1 MAVSVFVASWLNRT
15 LKAEIVFYMN
25 LVLNDTVYM
34 EKYLEL
40 FSEKYPHDLHIIQL
54 DNVPLYRSLN
64 LSIPENLI
72 FLFQPAYS
80 PELNPI
86 EKLWLEIK
94 KDLKWQ
100 IFENLD
106 DLRKKLTSIIAEF
119 SSVTIQSLGG
129 WDFIFNSCITGWHL
143 GTYPRP
149 ELNIFKY

>member
-1 MAVSVFVASWLNRT
+1 M
-15 LKAEIVFYMN
+15 
-25 LVLNDTVYM
+25 
-34 EKYLEL
+34 
-40 FSEKYPHDLHIIQL
+40 
-54 DNVPLYRSLN
+54 
-64 LSIPENLI
+64 PENLI

-86 EKLWLEIK
+86 ERLWLEIK

-129 WDFIFNSCITGWHL
+129 WDLILNS
-143 GTYPRP
+143 
-149 ELNIFKY
+149 